1 MAVLHHFQKRFFSM
15 RRDIDISFTTHP
27 LTGDLATK
35 SGVAAINQSLRNIVL
50 TNFYERG
57 YFVEYGTNVKS
68 SLFENNVGDV
78 FFQGIRQNVIRA
90 IENFEP
96 QVEIIEVEVFTPDD
110 PNAITINIYYSVINT
125 LEEQQL
131 SINF

>member
-1 MAVLHHFQKRFFSM
+1 M

-57 YFVEYGTNVKS
+57 YFVEYGTNIKS

-78 FFQGIRQNVIRA
+78 FLQGIRQNIIQA
-90 IENFEP
+90 IENYEP
-96 QVEIIEVEVFTPDD
+96 KIEIIEVVLTTPESD
-110 PNAITINIYYSVINT
+110 PTSININISYSVINT
-125 LEEQQL
+125 TVEQQL
-131 SINF
+131 SINI

>member
-1 MAVLHHFQKRFFSM
+1 MFKSTRK
-15 RRDIDISFTTHP
+15 DIDLSFTVHP

-35 SGVAAINQSLRNIVL
+35 SGVSAINQSLRNIVL

-78 FFQGIRQNVIRA
+78 FLQGIRQNVIRA

-96 QVEIIEVEVFTPDD
+96 QVEIIEVEAFTSDD
-110 PNAITINIYYSVINT
+110 SEITINIYYSVINT

>member
-1 MAVLHHFQKRFFSM
+1 MIFKSARK
-15 RRDIDISFTTHP
+15 DIDLSFTVHP

>member
-1 MAVLHHFQKRFFSM
+1 
-15 RRDIDISFTTHP
+15 
-27 LTGDLATK
+27 
-35 SGVAAINQSLRNIVL
+35 
-50 TNFYERG
+50 
-57 YFVEYGTNVKS
+57 
-68 SLFENNVGDV
+68 LFENNVGDV

>member
-1 MAVLHHFQKRFFSM
+1 MIFKSSRK
-15 RRDIDISFTTHP
+15 DIDLSFTTHP